1 MYRRFVFVILIGLLF
16 VSAAPF
22 PAQAQTI
29 LNLPEVS
36 QRARVMQRI
45 GLTDITIDYH
55 RPLVNNRKI
64 WGGIVP
70 YGQVWRAGADENT
83 IITFTDPVSVE
94 GQALA
99 KGVYG
104 LHMIPGENDWTV
116 IFSKNSTA
124 WGSFSYDKAE
134 DALRVTVKSRPG
146 DMREALTYDFDEVK
160 PDSAVVLL
168 SWEKLAVPFRVNV
181 NVSEVVE
188 QNLKDQLRGGVQYIW
203 ESWDE
208 AANYLLAKNVDLPT
222 ALAYSDK
229 SIQNEERFD
238 NLLTKSRLLEAMNRK
253 EDAAAT
259 LKKALPMANALQ
271 LHGYGRQLQFQGRQE
286 AAFEVFRV
294 NMKQNPTHWTAHN
307 EAARLATANGDFN
320 TAAKEMKLAESVA
333 PDSFKPA
340 IDALVKRLEA
350 KDDINK

>member
-1 MYRRFVFVILIGLLF
+1 MYRRFVFVLLIGLLF
-16 VSAAPF
+16 VSAASCPT
-22 PAQAQTI
+22 QAQTI
-29 LNLPEVS
+29 LTLPEAS

-64 WGGIVP
+64 WGGLVP

-83 IITFTDPVSVE
+83 IIEFTDPVSIE

-104 LHMIPGENDWTV
+104 LHMIPGENEWTI
-116 IFSKNSTA
+116 IFSKSATS

-134 DALRVTVKSRPG
+134 DALRVTVKPHPG
-146 DMREALTYDFDEVK
+146 DSHEALTYDFDDVK
-160 PDSAVVLL
+160 PDSAVVLM
-168 SWEKLAVPFRVNV
+168 SWEKLAVPFKIGVNV
-181 NVSEVVE
+181 NEVVE
-188 QNLKDQLRGGVQYIW
+188 QSLKNQLRGGVQYIW
-203 ESWDE
+203 EGWDE
-208 AANYLLAKNVDLPT
+208 AATYLVNKNLDLQT
-222 ALAYSDK
+222 ALTYSDK

-238 NLLTKSRLLEAMNRK
+238 NLITKARVLDALNRK
-253 EDAAAT
+253 DDAAAART
-259 LKKALPMANALQ
+259 KALAMANPLQ
-271 LHGYGRQLQFQGRQE
+271 LHGYGRQLQFQGKQGE
-286 AAFEVFRV
+286 AFEIFRA

-320 TAAKEMKLAESVA
+320 TAAKEMKLAEASA

-340 IDALVKRLEA
+340 IESLVKRLEA
-350 KDDINK
+350 KEDINK